1 MTNVLRPSRNEW
13 VSLKIMI
20 ASSQE
25 SREAQ
30 SLQHLEKHTP
40 GNLSMN
46 YIVQLLDDFSHHG
59 PNGIHQCLVFELLG
73 PAVDIVLADYH
84 EGRDKLDPEIIFRM
98 STQLLRAIKFIH
110 SAGMCHGGEYSVPCK
125 EC

>member
-1 MTNVLRPSRNEW
+1 
-13 VSLKIMI
+13 
-20 ASSQE
+20 
-25 SREAQ
+25 
-30 SLQHLEKHTP
+30 
-40 GNLSMN
+40 MN
-46 YIVQLLDDFSHHG
+46 YIVQLLDSFSHHG

-73 PAVDIVLADYH
+73 PAVDIVLQDYS
-84 EGRDKLDPEIIFRM
+84 EGCDKLDPEIILRM

>member
-1 MTNVLRPSRNEW
+1 
-13 VSLKIMI
+13 
-20 ASSQE
+20 
-25 SREAQ
+25 
-30 SLQHLEKHTP
+30 
-40 GNLSMN
+40 MN

-59 PNGIHQCLVFELLG
+59 PNGIHQCLVLELLG
-73 PAVDIVLADYH
+73 PAVGIVLADYH

-110 SAGMCHGGEYSVPCK
+110 NAGMCHGGEYSVPCK